1 MSGTISAGC
10 GDWSSTAIYE
20 PLNFRL
26 GGSAFTV
33 GPGELPLFQQG
44 NPAGILTRVAF
55 SYHIAWQSSRKFLPR
70 LGKQKLI
77 CRLQRNFIKNVFHLF
92 L

>member
-1 MSGTISAGC
+1 MSVAISAGC
-10 GDWSSTAIYE
+10 ADSSSTAICE

-33 GPGELPLFQQG
+33 GQVSLPLFQQG
-44 NPAGILTRVAF
+44 NLAGISTRVAF
-55 SYHIAWQSSRKFLPR
+55 SYHIAWQPSRKFFAEI
-70 LGKQKLI
+70 GKAETDLSATEK
-77 CRLQRNFIKNVFHLF
+77 F